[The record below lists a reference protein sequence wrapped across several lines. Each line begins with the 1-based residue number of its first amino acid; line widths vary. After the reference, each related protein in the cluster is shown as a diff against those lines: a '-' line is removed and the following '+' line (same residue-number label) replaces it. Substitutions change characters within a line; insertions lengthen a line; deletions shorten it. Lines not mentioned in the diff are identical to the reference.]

1 MSTGKTKPI
10 LLLQAVRLFAI
21 FGRSLLCFP
30 FLPAG
35 LLLLEL
41 PESWALP
48 LQTLCSAL
56 CFLGLGT
63 VILLQKCSRGSR
75 RLWGLISW
83 IAGLLPGAAGAFV
96 GFFSLHLPLLDALLL
111 GAFLLLPWMLGV
123 LSHAKA

>member
-48 LQTLCSAL
+48 LQATCSAL
-56 CFLGLGT
+56 CFLGLGAA
-63 VILLQKCSRGSR
+63 VLFSKCYRGPR
-75 RLWGLISW
+75 WMW
-83 IAGLLPGAAGAFV
+83 
-96 GFFSLHLPLLDALLL
+96 SL
-111 GAFLLLPWMLGV
+111 V
-123 LSHAKA
+123 S